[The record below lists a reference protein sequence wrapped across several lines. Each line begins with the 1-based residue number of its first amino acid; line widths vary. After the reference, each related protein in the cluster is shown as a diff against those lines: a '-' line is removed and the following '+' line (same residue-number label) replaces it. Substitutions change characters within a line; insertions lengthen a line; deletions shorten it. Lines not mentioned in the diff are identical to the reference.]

1 MSFTNPNTPNQT
13 ELEIDLV
20 KDQVEIETTT
30 KEEVKTS
37 EPPKWDGRGIRL
49 DTRGEFIEY
58 VYGRVRDELARE
70 ILNHTRGNKI
80 SEEDIDAVLA
90 KNFSFVTKNI
100 PKEENFPVTI
110 NPGHHNSSFV
120 YAGERTPFH
129 RGERFLASI
138 KSVARDI
145 LFLLDATETGYFEVF
160 ELEEEAKGT
169 IETFFIYSTK
179 GENLPLIAE
188 KPKKDPKPKTAMEEA
203 FGEIG
208 IKKSPASRKE
218 PKESFKNKDS
228 VKGRVEFS
236 ALNSRVEKPKVTI
249 KGKEVIVKIPEGYSV
264 VIENY

>member
-1 MSFTNPNTPNQT
+1 MISSTNPNTENQN
-13 ELEIDLV
+13 LEIDLTKEDV
-20 KDQVEIETTT
+20 MIETE
-30 KEEVKTS
+30 KEEVEAS
-37 EPPKWDGRGIRL
+37 ETPKWDGRGIRL

-70 ILNHTRGNKI
+70 ILNHTRGNKV
-80 SEEDIDAVLA
+80 SEKDVDAVLA
-90 KNFSFVTKNI
+90 KNFTFVTKNI

-120 YAGERTPFH
+120 YAGDRTPFH

-138 KSVARDI
+138 KSVARDV
-145 LFLLDATETGYFEVF
+145 LFLLDATETGSFEVF
-160 ELEEEAKGT
+160 ELEEDAKGV

-179 GENLPLIAE
+179 GENLPLVAE

-203 FGEIG
+203 LNEVG
-208 IKKSPASRKE
+208 IKKSPIPRKD
-218 PKESFKNKDS
+218 PKETFKNKDH
-228 VKGRVEFS
+228 VKGRVELS
-236 ALNSRVEKPKVTI
+236 ALNSNVDKPKVII

>member
-1 MSFTNPNTPNQT
+1 MSSTNPNTENQN
-13 ELEIDLV
+13 LEIDLTKEDV
-20 KDQVEIETTT
+20 VIETK

-37 EPPKWDGRGIRL
+37 EIPKWDGRGIRL

-110 NPGHHNSSFV
+110 NPGHHNSSLV
-120 YAGERTPFH
+120 YAGDRTPFH

-145 LFLLDATETGYFEVF
+145 LFLLDATETGSFEVF
-160 ELEEEAKGT
+160 ELEEDAKGV

-179 GENLPLIAE
+179 GENLPLITE

-203 FGEIG
+203 LNEVG
-208 IKKSPASRKE
+208 IKKSPTPRKD
-218 PKESFKNKDS
+218 PKETFKNKDHH
-228 VKGRVEFS
+228 VKGRVELS
-236 ALNSRVEKPKVTI
+236 ALNSNVDKPKVII